1 MLFSKKHYIYYTA
14 SVLASLV
21 LIFAFYGYGFAEVS
35 PSASGIYQDGVSR
48 PLVTA
53 LRTLTPEKLPD
64 NKSGATS
71 TGRAGVISK
80 APSEAYVVSVTSIKV
95 PARAAEF
102 TERLKAAGYN
112 AYTSSAVVKGT
123 RWHRVRVGFFKDR
136 SVAKQ
141 VLSKIRKAYGKKA
154 ASAWV
159 ARAPGT
165 ESAKHWS
172 GSYDLPITPA
182 NAGKKA
188 NTINKAVSS
197 SAPAARAA
205 RAANNRQ
212 ARAGAIPSGNPRLRN
227 QGRNKAVARSAK
239 PSKSKSQPL
248 NDMITINFI
257 DVNITTL
264 VKFISDTTGRN
275 FIFDDRLRG
284 KVTIVAPK
292 PIGRDKAFDLFTS
305 LLALKGFATV
315 RSGEAYKIVP
325 SSMVKQSSIDVLGS
339 DAPLRVNENYVARV
353 IELKYVKSFDLL
365 PLIKPLVSSDG
376 YISPFGQSNSILILD
391 TSLNIKKIL
400 EIVDLMDVK
409 GDDYLPE
416 LVFLTHADVEEVIG
430 ILAEG
435 AGGGGAKRQGRGAQG
450 GAGSAGGVKFLSDK
464 RLNAILIFGTPA
476 EVTRYKELIAVLD
489 VPSKG
494 ESSRINVY
502 YLENADA
509 TEVATVIKGLLG
521 ETTTEGVK
529 INAPQQ
535 GGGAGGQRF
544 GINPTELTGKIAVTP
559 DAATNSLIIMAS
571 LESYT
576 ALKRVIKMLDRRP
589 KQVFVE
595 VMIVEV
601 RVNEAIKLGNKWRT
615 GGTFGSDNVAVGG
628 LGTVSSGDIAG
639 ILTGLAGFSLGVT
652 GNAMSV
658 PITAADGTTKMLTT
672 QGYSFI
678 FNMSELK
685 DVVEVLSTPH
695 ILTSDNKEAEIIVGE
710 NVPFLSEIERSSSTT
725 SQPLI
730 QSIERKDV
738 GITLRIKPQ
747 VSEGDYVKL
756 DLYQEISAI
765 SPKSLVGASDLI
777 TTKRSASTSVVV
789 KDRQTVV
796 IGGLIQNQEFDIVNK
811 VPILG
816 SLPMVGWLFKNK
828 ETEHTKTNLLVYLTP
843 TIIDNFKELDEIKE
857 LREKLYEQDGGKV
870 PSSISMNSSE
880 GEGQAKVDAIDEEF

>member
-1 MLFSKKHYIYYTA
+1 MLFSKKSYIFHTA
-14 SVLASLV
+14 AVLASLV
-21 LIFAFYGYGFAEVS
+21 LLLAFYGLDSAKASS
-35 PSASGIYQDGVSR
+35 PEPGVYENGVSR
-48 PLVTA
+48 PVVTA
-53 LRTLTPEKLPD
+53 LRTLTPEKLP
-64 NKSGATS
+64 KKPVAAS
-71 TGRAGVISK
+71 AGVRSK
-80 APSEAYVVSVTSIKV
+80 APSESYIVSVKSVKNSS
-95 PARAAEF
+95 AAMEF
-102 TERLKAAGYN
+102 KDRLKAAGYN

-123 RWHRVRVGFFKDR
+123 RWYRVRVGFFKDR

-141 VLSKIRKAYGKKA
+141 ALSKIRRAYGKEA
-154 ASAWV
+154 GSAWV
-159 ARAPGT
+159 AKAPGK
-165 ESAKHWS
+165 ESAEHWR
-172 GSYDLPITPA
+172 GLYDLPVTKA
-182 NAGKKA
+182 SAGKGVIPIPQKNISGA
-188 NTINKAVSS
+188 R
-197 SAPAARAA
+197 PAARAVK
-205 RAANNRQ
+205 AAAVNKRQ
-212 ARAGAIPSGNPRLRN
+212 SQAGAITSNNPRLRN
-227 QGRNKAVARSAK
+227 QSINKAAAK
-239 PSKSKSQPL
+239 RTAPSKSKPGALS
-248 NDMITINFI
+248 DKITINFV

-275 FIFDDRLRG
+275 FIFDERLRG
-284 KVTIVAPK
+284 KVTIVAPV
-292 PIGRDKAFDLFTS
+292 PIGRDEAFNLFTS

-339 DAPLRVNENYVARV
+339 KEPVVHVNEGYIARV
-353 IELKYVKSFDLL
+353 IDLKFAKSFDLL

-376 YISPFGQSNSILILD
+376 YISTFGQSNSVLIID

-416 LVFLTHADVEEVIG
+416 LVFLEHADVEEVIG

-435 AGGGGAKRQGRGAQG
+435 AGGGTQRQGRGAQG

-464 RLNAILIFGTPA
+464 RLNAVLIFGTPA
-476 EVTRYKELIAVLD
+476 EVIRYKELIAVLD

-494 ESSRINVY
+494 ASSRINVY

-509 TEVATVIKGLLG
+509 TEVANVIKGLIG
-521 ETTTEGVK
+521 ETSSEGVT

-535 GGGAGGQRF
+535 GSVGGPRF
-544 GINPTELTGKIAVTP
+544 GIKPTELTGKIAVTP

-571 LESYT
+571 MESYT

-595 VMIVEV
+595 AMIIEV
-601 RVNEAIKLGNKWRT
+601 RVNEAIKLGNKWRS

-652 GNAMSV
+652 GNVMNV
-658 PITAADGTTKMLTT
+658 PITAADGTTQVLST

-678 FNMSELK
+678 FTMSEFE

-765 SPKSLVGASDLI
+765 SPKSLTGASDLI
-777 TTKRSASTSVVV
+777 TTKRSASTSIVV

-843 TIIDNFKELDEIKE
+843 TIIDDFKELDEIKRI
-857 LREKLYEQDGGKV
+857 REKLYEEDGGKV
-870 PSSISMNSSE
+870 PASISMNSLE
-880 GEGQAKVDAIDEEF
+880 VEDKVTADAIDEEF